1 MWDVGCIQL
10 SLYDLHVWCDFKI
23 LKRPTIYLDPAGV
36 HKKSD
41 SACKNTS
48 IKHLKIEI
56 EFFGSAALGSWP
68 CVRFST

>member
-1 MWDVGCIQL
+1 VWDVGCIQL

-23 LKRPTIYLDPAGV
+23 LKRPTIYLDPVGV

-41 SACKNTS
+41 STCKNTS

-56 EFFGSAALGSWP
+56 EIFWVDRFWVVALCP
-68 CVRFST
+68 V